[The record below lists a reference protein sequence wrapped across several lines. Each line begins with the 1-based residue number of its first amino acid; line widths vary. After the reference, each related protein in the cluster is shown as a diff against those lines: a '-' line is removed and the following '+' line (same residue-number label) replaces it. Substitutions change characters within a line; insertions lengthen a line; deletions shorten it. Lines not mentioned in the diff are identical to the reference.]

1 MANAVFSPKDFKAW
15 IIEETTAGNGFAS
28 GVINPNAPAITAN
41 LYQLDV
47 DSVAF
52 PSISPNQVLNVRT
65 RSGRTLSKSDFF
77 QDNAMKATEVT
88 LSGVYHKDVG
98 TLMLMQSVAGQ
109 NLDTS
114 YADVVAVSATHT
126 GLSGKYG
133 TTGANTTFTLVLAPP
148 DTTDGYNTIL
158 RGCVVTSFSISADA
172 GTDGGQYKFSATI
185 SSGLKPIT
193 NNAQTPAGTVFGTS
207 SLAMSSLTTVK
218 VGAVDA
224 ILNSF
229 NFTLEHPAVYTGF
242 QTDGYQCFGRG
253 EEFLAT
259 AEATVKYDSVTRD
272 LYHNFNNQASATEG
286 NMLGLV
292 QSTPT
297 DTSIYLPDAVFTDV
311 AFNEGDMMM
320 LDVSMK
326 GVNDE
331 AGSNLFSIDLA

>member
-1 MANAVFSPKDFKAW
+1 MADAVFSPKDFKAW
-15 IIEETTAGNGFAS
+15 IIEETTLGNAYNS
-28 GVINPNAPAITAN
+28 GSPNAPAITGS

-65 RSGRTLSKSDFF
+65 RSGRTLSKNDFF

-114 YADVVAVSATHT
+114 YADVVVASSTHT
-126 GLSGKYG
+126 GTSGKYG
-133 TTGANTTFTLVLAPP
+133 ESGSNKTFTLVLAPP
-148 DTTDGYNTIL
+148 DTSDGYNTIL
-158 RGCVVTSFSISADA
+158 RGCLVTSFSISADA

-185 SSGLKPIT
+185 STGLQPIT
-193 NNAQTPAGTVFGTS
+193 NNTQTPAGTVFGTS
-207 SLAMSSLTTVK
+207 SLAMSNLTTVK
-218 VGAVDA
+218 VGATDA

-229 NFTLEHPAVYTGF
+229 NFTLEHPAIYTGF
-242 QTDGYQCFGRG
+242 QTRGYKCFGRG
-253 EEFLAT
+253 EEFSAT
-259 AEATVKYDSVTRD
+259 AEATVKYDSVTRG
-272 LYHNFNNQASATEG
+272 LYDDFNTQSAATEG
-286 NMLGLV
+286 NMLALT
-292 QSTPT
+292 QSTAT

-331 AGSNLFSIDLA
+331 TGANLFNIDLA